1 MLKKFL
7 AAIGLVGMLS
17 TSTAM
22 AFKAIPEPANPP
34 ANGAYL
40 TNFVVSPASFD
51 ASKGQTAT
59 VGFNLASKADI
70 YAYVVK
76 TADNSI
82 VATLSNYVSVP
93 ASEDNSYTWFGKA
106 GNVATGAALAD
117 GKYTVKVF
125 VSVQGAIK
133 DFKYQDVSI
142 VTGPVVSDK
151 APKASNLNVDPKS
164 FSPSTDEDT
173 DIYFDVDKDGFVT
186 VELYKGAEK
195 VTKTF
200 EDYNNDYYDA
210 GKHSINWNGED
221 NSGKVVADGKYT
233 VKVTTATASV
243 IDGTNTTTFDFDV
256 TTTLPIN
263 KGVIKNFNIDP
274 SGKWDPTDSEL
285 EINFELVNEVKSL
298 HIRAEQGNNVIK
310 IMDDKVVDDD
320 DYTETWDGTDDDGD
334 FVSEGEW
341 TIVLIADGDKV
352 TDTVNVKYDQ
362 PGIVEAFV
370 TKDSFDPSEDEFV
383 TLAFKVDTKSEV
395 TVEAFQGS
403 QKELKLLNNEP
414 VKKNKWYAVS
424 WDGLDKDGEEVD
436 FGKDWKF
443 KITAKNETDDDILA
457 TKNVEFDIEEDEVS
471 DKKSNVTN
479 DYVSPVVFDNDQ
491 NDTVTLSYTI
501 DEDAEIFVAVYEGVS
516 TGGKAEIELL
526 DFVEQAA
533 GSHTVEWNGKNDK
546 NKTLSD
552 GVYTYKL
559 ISKANGN
566 YKETEIGRFVVGNT
580 GDFVSPEPTPEPDPT
595 PAPAPIACGDYTD
608 TKFIANSDYEL
619 CAAIDWVTTQD
630 IFGGYTDGTFGPYN
644 TINRAEV
651 LKVVFEAFK
660 DVAILPN
667 DGSNQGFF
675 DLDPSA
681 WYMPYV
687 RTAKFYSMLQG
698 YSDGSAGVTKN
709 ISRAEFLK
717 FALKASEAFTGYAVP
732 KYAFSYYVDVN
743 VNDPGQSWFKDFAGV
758 AYEMNLFNIY
768 DKNYVYGS
776 PVYLQPSKLVTRGEV
791 ALVLYRMYN
800 AGLLGYTPWEDG
812 MYY

>member
-7 AAIGLVGMLS
+7 AAIGLVGMLT

-40 TNFVVSPASFD
+40 TNFVVGPASFD
-51 ASKGQTAT
+51 ASKGQTVN
-59 VGFNLASKADI
+59 VGFNLAAKADI

-76 TADNSI
+76 TADSSI
-82 VATLSNYVSVP
+82 VATLANYAPLP
-93 ASEDNSYTWFGKA
+93 ASEDNSYSWLGKV
-106 GNVATGAALAD
+106 GNVAAGAALAD

-133 DFKYQDVSI
+133 DYKYQDVNI
-142 VTGPVVSDK
+142 VTGPVFSDK
-151 APKASNLNVDPKS
+151 APKTSNLKVDPTP
-164 FSPSTDEDT
+164 FSPATGEDT
-173 DIYFDVDKDGFVT
+173 DIYFDVDKNGFIT
-186 VELYKGAEK
+186 VELWNEAGTEQ
-195 VTKTF
+195 VGKTF
-200 EDYNNDYYDA
+200 DDYNYDYYDA
-210 GKHSINWNGED
+210 GKHSVNWNGKD
-221 NSGKVVADGKYT
+221 DDGDVVNDGNYVVVVIT
-233 VKVTTATASV
+233 ENDDGID
-243 IDGTNTTTFDFDV
+243 IDGFLFEVETTNP
-256 TTTLPIN
+256 LS
-263 KGVIKNFNIDP
+263 KGVIKNFSLDP
-274 SGKWDPTDSEL
+274 SGKWDPTDGEL
-285 EINFELVNEVKSL
+285 EINFELTSEVKSL
-298 HIRAEQGNNVIK
+298 HIQAKQGNNVIK

-334 FVSEGEW
+334 FISEGEW
-341 TIVLIADGDKV
+341 TITLIADGDKV
-352 TDTVNVKYDQ
+352 SDSVNVKYDQ

-370 TKDSFDPSEDEFV
+370 TKDSFDPSENESV
-383 TLAFKVDTKSEV
+383 TLVFKVDTKSEV

-424 WDGLDKDGEEVD
+424 WDGMDKDGEEVD

-443 KITAKNETDDDILA
+443 RITAENETEDDILD
-457 TKNVEFDIEEDEVS
+457 TKNIEFDIEEDEVS

-479 DYVSPVVFDNDQ
+479 DFVSPVVFDNDQ
-491 NDTVTLSYTI
+491 SDTVTLSYTI
-501 DEDAEIFVAVYEGVS
+501 DEDAAVFVAVYEGVS

-526 DFVEQAA
+526 DFVEQAS

-566 YKETEIGRFVVGNT
+566 YKETEIGRFVVGNS
-580 GDFVSPEPTPEPDPT
+580 GDFVSPEPTPEPGPT
-595 PAPAPIACGDYTD
+595 PEPAPIACGDYTD

-619 CAAIDWVTTQD
+619 CAAIDWVTTQGV
-630 IFGGYTDGTFGPYN
+630 FGGYSDGTFSPYN

-660 DVAILPN
+660 DVTILPN
-667 DGSNQGFF
+667 DGSTQGFF

-687 RTAKFYSMLQG
+687 RTAKFYGMLQG

-717 FALKASEAFTGYAVP
+717 FTLKASEAFTGYTVP